1 MQNIYA
7 VPWGTNHANIPA
19 GLASDQL
26 LSDTLPESIIGEYF
40 KILAEQPGG
49 EQPDLNK
56 RSTGGEGIVGRES
69 VFSRQVGDSDRSTDE
84 DLAIKATS
92 GNSKPTSPENG
103 MSGQPMIERVAQS
116 LTGGDNTLPH
126 DLGHDENT
134 RLSFHNGRFY
144 YKGDDFVKDDSTV
157 WDQFS
162 HAAEDRI
169 NRSKVAVPIETGRRL
184 RPSHATT
191 SNGFSRPEQEIS
203 SYEEPRLDKMVRES
217 IPTRTSGRRYDS
229 GYSSPGTREI
239 PARGASPKGVARYT
253 IAPESVIIEPSKTSK
268 SRSTSQE
275 VPRTLP
281 RRASSFTPID
291 WKNPRIEVRSVRPT
305 RAYDN
310 VEYRS
315 HPRVQKQD
323 IRFTREIR
331 PSDATVF
338 ASRP

>member
-49 EQPDLNK
+49 EQPDLNR

-116 LTGGDNTLPH
+116 PTGGDNTLPH

-144 YKGDDFVKDDSTV
+144 YKGMISSKMILLCGTNSATLR
-157 WDQFS
+157 
-162 HAAEDRI
+162 RI
-169 NRSKVAVPIETGRRL
+169 ISIAPKSPCPL
-184 RPSHATT
+184 RPVDVFVHPTL
-191 SNGFSRPEQEIS
+191 RPRTAS
-203 SYEEPRLDKMVRES
+203 LVRN
-217 IPTRTSGRRYDS
+217 RRYLATK
-229 GYSSPGTREI
+229 SPGWTKWSE
-239 PARGASPKGVARYT
+239 
-253 IAPESVIIEPSKTSK
+253 
-268 SRSTSQE
+268 SRSLHG
-275 VPRTLP
+275 PRDGGT
-281 RRASSFTPID
+281 
-291 WKNPRIEVRSVRPT
+291 T
-305 RAYDN
+305 RLL
-310 VEYRS
+310 
-315 HPRVQKQD
+315 
-323 IRFTREIR
+323 
-331 PSDATVF
+331 
-338 ASRP
+338 